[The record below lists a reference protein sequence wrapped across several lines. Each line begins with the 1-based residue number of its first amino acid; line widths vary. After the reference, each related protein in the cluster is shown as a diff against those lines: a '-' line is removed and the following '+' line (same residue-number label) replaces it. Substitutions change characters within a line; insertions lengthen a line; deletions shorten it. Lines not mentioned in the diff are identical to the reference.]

1 MGRTP
6 DKTELLLG
14 FGLIVLFGLCPP
26 LAVLI
31 VFIMVFSGK

>member
-26 LAVLI
+26 LGALI